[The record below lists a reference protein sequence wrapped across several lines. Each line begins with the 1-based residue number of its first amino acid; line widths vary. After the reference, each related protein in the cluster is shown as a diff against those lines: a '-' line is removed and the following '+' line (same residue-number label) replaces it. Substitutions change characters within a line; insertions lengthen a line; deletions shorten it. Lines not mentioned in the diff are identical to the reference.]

1 MQQYMIYGIAALV
14 VAVFILAVKLRTA
27 DAEIGALRKALRRKE
42 EDVRSLAADADTNRR
57 DMKRSYD
64 ENVSGLR
71 KSIEDYKNA
80 NLVLQKDVAAL
91 QETQRTHKEN
101 LEKLLASNLTSI
113 PWLAGMMA
121 DFLTYD
127 IEVEAAKLCWGYNVQ
142 RQKKVASLME
152 IRRDTKARIE
162 EAKVATYQL
171 EYLRQLFPEIDEILA
186 TDYKE
191 LDYTG
196 HIGDGDPVRRY
207 LSPDEWRSLSESE
220 RNQLAL
226 DRYVAS
232 RQKSRWQIGRDYE
245 LAVAHEY
252 RKKGY
257 SVDTTGSYKKYD
269 DLGRDLIA
277 KRDGTT
283 LIIQC
288 KYWSEDRT
296 IHEKHIFQLYGTMIC
311 YCLENRVD
319 YGSVKGVFV
328 TKTTLS
334 PMAQKVAAY
343 LGIYVSEL
351 HPMSDFPRIKC
362 NLGRDENGATT
373 RIYHLPMD
381 DLYDRTKIE
390 TPGEFYAFTVKEA
403 EAAGFRRA
411 YKWHGE

>member
-14 VAVFILAVKLRTA
+14 AVVFILAVKLRTA
-27 DAEIGALRKALRRKE
+27 NAEIDTLRKTVRKKE
-42 EDVRSLAADADTNRR
+42 EDVRSLAADAAVDRR
-57 DMKRSYD
+57 NMEKSYE
-64 ENVSGLR
+64 ENVSALR
-71 KSIEDYKNA
+71 KNIEEYKKA
-80 NLVLQKDVAAL
+80 NIALQNDVASL
-91 QETQRTHKEN
+91 RETQLTHEEN
-101 LEKLLASNLTSI
+101 LKKLLTSNLSSI

-127 IEVEAAKLCWGYNVQ
+127 IEVEAAKLSWGYSVQ
-142 RQKKVASLME
+142 RQKKVASLLE

-196 HIGDGDPVRRY
+196 HIGDGDPVRSY
-207 LSPDEWRSLSESE
+207 LSPDEWRGLSESE

-252 RKKGY
+252 REKGY

-277 KRDGTT
+277 KKDGTT

-288 KYWSEDRT
+288 KYWSEERT

-319 YGSVKGVFV
+319 FGSVKGVFV

-334 PMAQKVAAY
+334 PMARKVAAH

-351 HPMSDFPRIKC
+351 HPMADFPRIKC
-362 NLGRDENGATT
+362 NLGRDEYGSTT

-390 TPGEFYAFTVKEA
+390 NPGEFYAFTVKEA

-411 YKWHGE
+411 YKWLGE